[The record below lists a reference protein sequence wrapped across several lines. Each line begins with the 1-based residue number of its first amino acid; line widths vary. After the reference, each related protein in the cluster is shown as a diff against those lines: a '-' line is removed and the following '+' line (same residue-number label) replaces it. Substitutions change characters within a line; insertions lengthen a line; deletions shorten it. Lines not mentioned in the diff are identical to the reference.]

1 MSTRQEMFSTSFLLK
16 NNVKGYLDK
25 FKKLNIS
32 STFKFKSKLNN
43 HRAIK
48 ESTIYSP

>member
-16 NNVKGYLDK
+16 NNVKGYLEK
-25 FKKLNIS
+25 FKKLSIS

-43 HRAIK
+43 PRVIQ
-48 ESTIYSP
+48 